1 MQSPGLIPGGPRIG
15 AWCGNP
21 ESALCSSLPVTTSC
35 FRSLLLGGNIFAQE
49 DALTREG
56 QGGRARA
63 VLVGL
68 GAGYDLSW

>member
-1 MQSPGLIPGGPRIG
+1 MWNPGVSFVKQPPSNHIL
-15 AWCGNP
+15 
-21 ESALCSSLPVTTSC
+21 LY
-35 FRSLLLGGNIFAQE
+35 RSLLLEGNIFAQE

-68 GAGYDLSW
+68 GVGYDLSW